1 MTFREKVPYIII
13 TIAILVISAFILNER
28 TAFTGDEF
36 GTLDI
41 EKIHKPIPYHGIVS
55 NLLDYLRPI
64 TPENIFHIRL
74 SSLFFTVIGL
84 FLWFLYFLN
93 NRYELI
99 IFSVIIIT
107 SGFLLRESI
116 YFRYYSYYFLS
127 STVTFLCL
135 VNWVKK
141 LNTNQKL
148 IIGLL
153 GSVISP
159 YFFYVLNA
167 LQFAIYFLYIFIFEK
182 IQNIKLRLIL
192 FSLPLSFILLIAIR
206 PKIIWTLFN
215 WLNIS
220 GHANIN
226 MTADIV
232 HGITKSV
239 IIKPFYAVYQMIF
252 GYDISPTSSILIFLL
267 FVLVS
272 MLIAYQLYRI
282 LLLDKDLFLQYSVI
296 CIVPF
301 LMIYLFFEVI
311 SLPGFTQLG
320 TKHGMLMY
328 PLLITLI
335 VKSRS
340 YVSPMISYLLVGS
353 ILICQA
359 TGILFAYNKKYADW
373 DYIVERIDIFINSD
387 DKAKIL
393 MDGRSSGNF
402 SFYDQQNVNDELIQY
417 TWDPIDSLSTSINKN
432 EKIVLL
438 LNDYKSYTPLT
449 IEQNWNAASSTHN
462 KVKKL
467 DSLLALLNREYQM
480 VDSYI
485 NYPTFLY
492 LLEKKERKSDEK
504 SFGVWE
510 YHLKD
515 LILPVDISSRE
526 KIFSSLLIQPGDS
539 VMIKPDSVLV
549 LNLENSKNISIGT
562 SIGTITAN
570 GREIHMIK
578 GEDIWDIFAEFYDEN
593 VDENKVVHSWYHL
606 PLVSG
611 SINYKGSYFKHKAR
625 IYKINLGELEGSR
638 IKILNTSKKSS
649 IRVWI

>member
-1 MTFREKVPYIII
+1 MTIREKVPYIII
-13 TIAILVISAFILNER
+13 TITILIISAFILNER
-28 TAFTGDEF
+28 TSFEGDEF

-41 EKIHKPIPYHGIVS
+41 EKIYKPIPYHGIVS

-64 TPENIFHIRL
+64 TPDNIFHIRL
-74 SSLFFTVIGL
+74 SSLFFTVIGI
-84 FLWFLYFLN
+84 FLWFLYFLED
-93 NRYELI
+93 RYEII

-116 YFRYYSYYFLS
+116 FFRYYSYYFLS
-127 STVTFLCL
+127 STITFLCL
-135 VNWVKK
+135 VHWVKN

-153 GSVISP
+153 GSIISP

-267 FVLVS
+267 FLFIS
-272 MLIAYQLYRI
+272 MLIAHQLYRVF
-282 LLLDKDLFLQYSVI
+282 LEDKDLFLQYSAI
-296 CIVPF
+296 CIIPF
-301 LMIYLFFEVI
+301 LMIYLFFQVI
-311 SLPGFTQLG
+311 SLPGFTQLE

-328 PLLITLI
+328 PLLIALI
-335 VKSRS
+335 VKSRR
-340 YVSPMISYLLVGS
+340 YVSPMISYLLVGVLFIS
-353 ILICQA
+353 QLIGMHYTFSRQHNDW
-359 TGILFAYNKKYADW
+359 NKIIEKVDNC
-373 DYIVERIDIFINSD
+373 INEENNSLVFI
-387 DKAKIL
+387 
-393 MDGRSSGNF
+393 DGRSSLTF
-402 SFYDQQNVNDELIQY
+402 SFYNQNKINKTLINY
-417 TWDPIDSLSTSINKN
+417 TWKPLDSLVSKTINN
-432 EKIVLL
+432 QRLALL

-449 IEQNWNAASSTHN
+449 LKQNWNAGNSSIGR
-462 KVKKL
+462 VKGL
-467 DSLLALLNREYQM
+467 DSLLVLLNRDYQL

-492 LLEKKERKSDEK
+492 LLEKKERKSNEK

-510 YHLKD
+510 HHLKD

-526 KIFSSLLIQPGDS
+526 KIFSSLLVQPGDS
-539 VMIKPDSVLV
+539 VMIKPDSTLV
-549 LNLENSKNISIGT
+549 LNLENSNNIRIGAPIGT
-562 SIGTITAN
+562 VTAN
-570 GREIHMIK
+570 GKEIHLIK
-578 GEDIWDIFAEFYDEN
+578 GENIWDIFAEFYNEN
-593 VDENKVVHSWYHL
+593 VDENKVVHSWYHT

-611 SINYKGSYFKHKAR
+611 SIKYDGSYFKHQAG
-625 IYKINLGELEGSR
+625 IYSLNLDKLDGSR
-638 IKILNTSKKSS
+638 IKIINTSKVSS
-649 IRVWI
+649 IRVWL